1 MSFFAINKAST
12 FLKLPAAFLASPYT
26 KATIVEGN
34 FTPSAPAA
42 NITPTLGDINK
53 ADVIS
58 INILDMWA
66 SAAPPQTS
74 TVGTES
80 LSFCM
85 PENPAGNMYYLHTQL
100 NLFKIRNGM
109 NISGVVR
116 NLEPFAA
123 PTDTSSGL
131 QFIGSSGTMALP
143 LNPSF
148 KPSQYKFDFLID
160 RAKQLA
166 NIAQQMESM
175 MLAALEKFDAETY
188 SALQAKQQLKV
199 AREQVKLG
207 SLQVQRAEQEREVAK
222 DQYNKADFMQG
233 HFQDLVNQGLSGL
246 ELVSVSL
253 LLSSASL
260 NSVAASLALS
270 GATLSTQKVNI
281 SPLIGPFL
289 TIDPGSLV
297 SGQAAMLSN
306 IASSLS
312 TLSNLNGQL
321 ASFERR
327 KQEWDFQKNLA
338 SKDKEIANKQIG
350 IAETGIKIAGQELR
364 ISELN
369 EQNADETLT
378 FLKNKFTSAELYK
391 WMSNELM
398 KIYFNFLNR
407 ATNMAKLAQNQLMFE
422 RQEVVGQYIAD
433 SYRSLPANGGDTMPD
448 RKGLTGSARL
458 LQDVYGLE
466 QAALDTN
473 VRKLQLTKTISLA
486 TLDPL
491 AFAQFKETGIFN
503 FATSLKQF
511 DRDFPGHY
519 LRLIKQVK
527 TSVIA
532 LVSPIDGI
540 KATLSTVGVSRVV
553 TKTQTSFTVTP
564 IYGKTF
570 DSVALTSPT
579 NATGIFEMQQ
589 VDNMLKPFEGLG
601 VETQWVFELPKA
613 SNYFD
618 YSTIADVLLTIDYTA
633 LNDGT
638 YKRLVIE
645 EMDDTLDA
653 YKSYSFKNNFPDQWY
668 DLNNQINPASNCAI
682 SLILNR
688 ADYPS
693 ALISDPT
700 IKNISIYA
708 IFKDKVTSKP
718 GLVLNTFNYDYA
730 NGSKSGELVSLD
742 ANTNTIGGV
751 GSAFSVLSG
760 SPAFGTLQ
768 LNFTETSWFQNGD
781 IQDLV
786 LMINYNGDL
795 PKFT

>member
-12 FLKLPAAFLASPYT
+12 FLKLPAAFLTSPYT

-66 SAAPPQTS
+66 NAAPPQTS

-166 NIAQQMESM
+166 NVAQQMESM

-199 AREQVKLG
+199 AREQVKL
-207 SLQVQRAEQEREVAK
+207 SDLQVKRAELERDVADIQISK
-222 DQYNKADFMQG
+222 SDFMESYY
-233 HFQDLVNQGLSGL
+233 SGL
-246 ELVSVSL
+246 IAEGISSL
-253 LLSSASL
+253 EWASL
-260 NSVAASLALS
+260 NSLLSAAQLQNDAGTFAYLAGIASTFSIGLAGNPTSINPGSVLS
-270 GATLSTQKVNI
+270 GMS
-281 SPLIGPFL
+281 S
-289 TIDPGSLV
+289 
-297 SGQAAMLSN
+297 MLSLQ
-306 IASSLS
+306 ASSMS
-312 TLSNLNGQL
+312 SFGSF
-321 ASFERR
+321 ASQMAGFERR
-327 KQEWDFQKNLA
+327 TKEWNFQKGLA
-338 SKDKEIANKQIG
+338 SKDKEIASRQLDV
-350 IAETGIKIAGQELR
+350 AETGIKIAGQELR

-407 ATNMAKLAQNQLMFE
+407 ATNMAKLAQNQLTFE

-491 AFAQFKETGIFN
+491 AFAQFKETGVFN

-579 NATGIFEMQQ
+579 NATGVFEMQQ

-688 ADYPS
+688 TDYPS

-751 GSAFSVLSG
+751 GSAFSALSG

>member
-12 FLKLPAAFLASPYT
+12 FLKLPAAFLTSPYT

-66 SAAPPQTS
+66 NAAPPQTS

-131 QFIGSSGTMALP
+131 QFIGSGGTMALP

-166 NIAQQMESM
+166 NVAQQMESM

-207 SLQVQRAEQEREVAK
+207 NLQVHRAEQERLLANAQVL
-222 DQYNKADFMQG
+222 KAQFMEM
-233 HFQDLVNQGLSGL
+233 HFDGLINSGLSINEQL
-246 ELVSVSL
+246 SVSFL
-253 LLSSASL
+253 WAANVANTVAALAGAWYDPVRDSLGAAISRSAS
-260 NSVAASLALS
+260 SYAS
-270 GATLSTQKVNI
+270 
-281 SPLIGPFL
+281 
-289 TIDPGSLV
+289 
-297 SGQAAMLSN
+297 
-306 IASSLS
+306 IASTSS
-312 TLSNLNGQL
+312 QISSIVAG
-321 ASFERR
+321 FERR
-327 KQEWDFQKNLA
+327 RQEWEFQRGLA
-338 SKDKEIANKQIG
+338 SKDVDIANKQVD

-491 AFAQFKETGIFN
+491 AFAQFKETGVFN

-579 NATGIFEMQQ
+579 NATGVFEMQQ

-638 YKRLVIE
+638 YKRLLIE

-688 ADYPS
+688 TDYPS
-693 ALISDPT
+693 VLTSEPV
-700 IKNISIYA
+700 IKRVTIYA
-708 IFKDKVTSKP
+708 IFKDNVISKP

-730 NGSKSGELVSLD
+730 NGSKSGNLVSLD

>member
-12 FLKLPAAFLASPYT
+12 LFRLPAPFLITPFT
-26 KATIVEGN
+26 QATIVEGN

-66 SAAPPQTS
+66 NAAPPQTS

-207 SLQVQRAEQEREVAK
+207 NLQVHRAEQEKEVA
-222 DQYNKADFMQG
+222 DAQFEKADFMEG
-233 HFQDLVNQGLSGL
+233 HFKNLISEGLIGTEHAALGL
-246 ELVSVSL
+246 LVSSS
-253 LLSSASL
+253 LLSSLAS
-260 NSVAASLALS
+260 V
-270 GATLSTQKVNI
+270 Q
-281 SPLIGPFL
+281 F
-289 TIDPGSLV
+289 
-297 SGQAAMLSN
+297 
-306 IASSLS
+306 IASSS
-312 TLSNLNGQL
+312 AKTLSGFFAPTAGADI
-321 ASFERR
+321 ASSMDSISRSLSSLSQNFSMIAGFQRR
-327 KQEWDFQKNLA
+327 AQEWDFQKNLA

-491 AFAQFKETGIFN
+491 AFAQFKETGVFN

-579 NATGIFEMQQ
+579 NATGVFEMQQ

-638 YKRLVIE
+638 YKRLLIE

-688 ADYPS
+688 TDYPS

-751 GSAFSVLSG
+751 GSAFSALSG